1 MATRIYELPSAS
13 LVLVTRSYGPEFHLR
28 FRTSIPDD
36 EMSALATRLLDAA
49 LRLGSSWTL
58 VIEEEGDNKPQL
70 SLSSLQTLLDAFGE
84 RTSESRIRC
93 SVVLVREV
101 TPLVRMLFAVWAIFM
116 KDKVGGAPV
125 MLTDDEA
132 AAYAWLLDPS

>member
-1 MATRIYELPSAS
+1 
-13 LVLVTRSYGPEFHLR
+13 
-28 FRTSIPDD
+28 
-36 EMSALATRLLDAA
+36 MSALATRLLDAA